1 MLRGLTLG
9 RHAPALAGCT
19 VAIAAMVAPTGAAA
33 QIPPDTGSYSADSVV
48 VSGDLEMRSR
58 IYRDGGNER
67 REMTLDGT
75 EQIVIT
81 RPADDVV
88 YVVMPQMNM
97 GFQLPASDS
106 PFGDLSGTFDGL
118 ATETVGREA
127 IDGIDATHMRVS
139 GTDAGG
145 AGIDADV
152 WVSDDGIV
160 LRVEGRA
167 TYSGVSQETVQFLE
181 NIEMGPQDPAL
192 FEPPPGIG
200 FLPMDPSLMRHLQ
213 GGGGG

>member
-1 MLRGLTLG
+1 MVKGPMLR
-9 RHAPALAGCT
+9 RYAPWPAACA
-19 VAIAAMVAPTGAAA
+19 VAAAVAFAPTGTAA
-33 QIPPDTGSYSADSVV
+33 QMPQDTGSYSADSVV
-48 VSGDLEMRSR
+48 ISGDLEMRSR
-58 IYRDGGNER
+58 IYRDNGNER

-81 RPADDVV
+81 RPAEDVV

-97 GFQLPASDS
+97 GFQLAASDS
-106 PFGDLSGTFDGL
+106 PFGGVSDTLDGL
-118 ATETVGREA
+118 ATEVVGREA

-145 AGIDADV
+145 AGVDADV
-152 WVSDDGIV
+152 WVSDEGIV
-160 LRVEGRA
+160 LRMEGRA

-181 NIEMGPQDPAL
+181 NIEMGPQDPSL